1 MPLFR
6 VRDQRGCNTSPIQDT
21 GHLPDIKEA
30 MGEDRGTKP
39 PGQRQQQP
47 PDPLSNG
54 EQNEAHTVYH
64 KHLVPRDGRVQPDKE
79 GARHHFKASMGSL
92 GSGHHEAAATGNG
105 TINGTHNEVEQL
117 SKLDEWGLRI
127 SQALKNRH
135 RAEPEPAKPSE
146 REQYA
151 QVCKKL
157 TSSVAQL
164 KTLLEAVRSPLPT
177 ETGDGSI
184 LPPKEPKEST
194 TKLIAG
200 ILKDL
205 AYLGPMLDKN
215 LVVEAETA
223 LKHGDLNDRGYYM
236 ERLIQAAS
244 LLPPDRFDTKLTDG
258 FLTQLWNDLQHPP
271 QTLLS
276 HEYQYRQ
283 PDGSNNNFQL
293 PHIGKAGMA
302 YARTVAPMTKQPGCL
317 PDPGV
322 LFDTMMARKHPEGT
336 PHPAKISSMLFYL
349 ASIIIHDVF
358 KTNRTDFNVS
368 DTSSYLDLAPL
379 YGSTWTDQ
387 KHMRTMKDGK
397 IKPDCFS
404 ETRLLT
410 FPPGVGALLIMFNRY
425 HNYVVEQLALINEN
439 GRFTE
444 NPRQVEVERY
454 GEKLNK
460 RDDDLFQTGRLI
472 TCGLYVNII
481 LIDYV
486 RTILNLNRT
495 DEDWQLNPRVIIPD
509 GPPLGTGNQVSCEFN
524 LVYRWHAA
532 ISIRDDKWTQQLF
545 KEIVPNISAAEV
557 AKPENINAFL
567 MVLAREEMKLT
578 AQEPNERQ
586 FPALK
591 EEVLERIKEGPY
603 KGNFKD
609 DDLAAILTAG
619 VEDCANAYGPQQIP
633 AVMKAIEIL
642 GIKQARTWKVATL
655 NEFRKHFALE
665 PYHKFEDITSN
676 EEVLSALK
684 HLYDTPD
691 NVELYP
697 GLTIEDPKVPM
708 RPGSGLCPSYT
719 VSRGVLSDAVA
730 LVRGDRFYTSS
741 YTPAALTNWGF
752 AEASSDLTIDNGC
765 VFYKLFLRAL
775 PNSYDPASVYVHYPM
790 TVPGGEDGMRDV
802 LEQLGKAD
810 KYNFDKPATIAQ
822 PTIIFSYDAATKI
835 MENKDLF
842 GVTWGKAI
850 EFLMGP
856 DGKNFM
862 LAGDGEASSKSR
874 KLMEDALYLGG
885 SSRDTPKG
893 GEKWLTA
900 VRTFY
905 ENITTKLLKTKSY
918 TLAGTSY
925 VDIIRDV
932 GNMAHVHFGA
942 ELFSLP
948 LKTEAF
954 RHGILTEQQLY
965 MVMAAVFICVFFDVD
980 PPKSFPLRQQAKD
993 ATQQL
998 GKFVKLLVEAVKHGK
1013 GLAEWGIE
1021 KADPVAPELREYGI
1035 HMIRKLSEAD
1045 SDVDD
1050 LVWGN
1055 IMGTA
1060 GGMVANQGQLFG
1072 QAMDYFMTAPGNKH
1086 WPAVQ
1091 ALAKDD
1097 SDEAF
1102 DQLMHYFMEASRLN
1116 GETGVFRWVSR
1127 DMTEEEA
1134 IIDNTKPLGEKKY
1147 VWKKGDKV
1155 MVDLKAA
1162 SRDPIAFPNPDEVD
1176 LKRPLDKY
1184 IHLGHGPHQCLG
1196 LPMTRVALTT
1206 MLKVIARLDNLQPAP
1221 VSIGGN
1227 SVKSSVQKV
1236 IKEFVPGDLAVLPE
1250 SWHYHAFLTEDWDMY
1265 FPFPTSLKVT
1275 FTGEVPDCKAKAAK
1289 AA

>member
-1 MPLFR
+1 MYLMLTKF
-6 VRDQRGCNTSPIQDT
+6 TSNAKMFD
-21 GHLPDIKEA
+21 HHKA
-30 MGEDRGTKP
+30 
-39 PGQRQQQP
+39 
-47 PDPLSNG
+47 NG
-54 EQNEAHTVYH
+54 AT
-64 KHLVPRDGRVQPDKE
+64 DD
-79 GARHHFKASMGSL
+79 
-92 GSGHHEAAATGNG
+92 TGNG
-105 TINGTHNEVEQL
+105 TANGTHSRSEHL
-117 SKLDEWGLRI
+117 SKLDEWGLKI
-127 SQALKNRH
+127 SQALKSRPH
-135 RAEPEPAKPSE
+135 DDTQPAKPSQQE
-146 REQYA
+146 EINEIR
-151 QVCKKL
+151 KKL
-157 TSSVAQL
+157 TSSVTQL
-164 KTLLEAVRSPLPT
+164 KTLLEAVRAPLPT

-194 TKLIAG
+194 TKLIAE

-205 AYLGPMLDKN
+205 VHLGPTLDVN
-215 LVVEAETA
+215 LVVEAKAA
-223 LKHGDLNDRGYYM
+223 LKHEDLNDRGYYM

-244 LLPPDRFDTKLTDG
+244 LLPADRFDAKLTDN

-283 PDGSNNNFQL
+283 PDGSNNNYQL
-293 PHIGKAGMA
+293 PHIGKAGMP

-322 LFDTMMARKHPEGT
+322 LFDTMMARKDPKGT

-358 KTNRTDFNVS
+358 KTNHTDFNIS
-368 DTSSYLDLAPL
+368 DTSSYIDLAPL
-379 YGSTWTDQ
+379 YGSTWADQ
-387 KHMRTMKDGK
+387 KRMRTMKDGK

-410 FPPGVGALLIMFNRY
+410 FPPGVGALLVMFNRF

-454 GEKLNK
+454 GEKVNK
-460 RDDDLFQTGRLI
+460 RDDDLFQTARLI

-495 DEDWQLNPRVIIPD
+495 DEDWQLNPRLNIPD
-509 GPPLGTGNQVSCEFN
+509 GPPVGTGNQVSAEFN

-532 ISIRDDKWTQQLF
+532 ISERDDKWSQQLF
-545 KEIVPNISAAEV
+545 KEILPTMTAAE
-557 AKPENINAFL
+557 AAEPENINKFL
-567 MVLAREEMKLT
+567 MVLAHKEIEFIK
-578 AQEPNERQ
+578 QEPNERQ

-603 KGNFKD
+603 AGNFKD
-609 DDLAAILTAG
+609 DDLAKILTAS

-633 AVMKAIEIL
+633 TVMKAIEIL
-642 GIKQARTWKVATL
+642 GIRQARTWKVATL

-676 EEVLSALK
+676 QEVVDALK

-691 NVELYP
+691 NIELYP
-697 GLTIEDPKVPM
+697 GLTIEDAKIPM

-775 PNSYDPASVYVHYPM
+775 PNNYDPASVYVHYPM
-790 TVPGGEDGMRDV
+790 TVPTGEDGMRDV
-802 LEQLGKAD
+802 LEQLGKAK
-810 KYNFDKPATIAQ
+810 KYNFDKPASIAQ
-822 PTIIFSYDAATKI
+822 PTIVFSYDAATKI
-835 MENKDLF
+835 LENKDLF
-842 GVTWGKAI
+842 KVTWGKAM
-850 EFLMGP
+850 EFLGFEES
-856 DGKNFM
+856 FM
-862 LAGDGEASSKSR
+862 LAGDGEANTKSR

-885 SSRDTPKG
+885 SSRDTPTG

-905 ENITTKLLKTKSY
+905 ENTTTKLLKTKSY
-918 TLAGTSY
+918 KLAGTNY

-948 LKTEAF
+948 LKTEIF
-954 RHGILTEQQLY
+954 PHGVLTEQQLY

-980 PPKSFPLRQQAKD
+980 PPKSFPLRQQARD

-998 GKFVKLLVEAVKHGK
+998 GQFVKLLVEAVKHGK
-1013 GLAEWGIE
+1013 GLAEWAIE
-1021 KADPVAPELREYGI
+1021 KADPIAPELRDYGV
-1035 HMIRKLSEAD
+1035 HMIRKLCEAD
-1045 SDVDD
+1045 SNVEN

-1060 GGMVANQGQLFG
+1060 GGMVANQGQLLG
-1072 QAMDYFMTAPGNKH
+1072 QAMDYFMTGPGNKH

-1102 DQLMHYFMEASRLN
+1102 DKLMHYFMEASRLN
-1116 GETGVFRWVSR
+1116 GETGVFRYLSR
-1127 DMTEEEA
+1127 DMTDDEA
-1134 IIDNTKPLGEKKY
+1134 IIDITKPTGEKKY
-1147 VWKKGDKV
+1147 VWKQGDKV

-1162 SRDPIAFPNPDEVD
+1162 SRDPSAFPNPDEVD
-1176 LKRPLDKY
+1176 LSRSLDSY

-1206 MLKVIARLDNLQPAP
+1206 MLKVIARLENLQPAP
-1221 VSIGGN
+1221 VSIGGT

-1236 IKEFVPGDLAVLPE
+1236 VKEFVPGDLAVLPE

-1265 FPFPTSLKVT
+1265 FPFPTSKFSPIVRVCD
-1275 FTGEVPDCKAKAAK
+1275 GVGAALTVIVQVLR
-1289 AA
+1289 